1 MGEADKLPL
10 NDSPEFQAAVAA
22 AVAKAVPELLAKV
35 NEARG
40 DASWAQTLAMAIA
53 TVSDQGVGTRK
64 RVAPEVIKSREDA
77 RVRMVDLIVAARA
90 AGRLPSYRLTNKV
103 LLDEQLIDPVW
114 IDNNHTAQP
123 TEIDWPGVPNE
134 AMVPLNDVAKEI
146 HAAFIESIGSIA
158 KEHQVTHDPL
168 KLTKGGLVVRGA
180 PSAASHETT
189 LDRVNQNVQREEG
202 VRVKHKDQPGRYEEK
217 RILGSIHKPAQ
228 QTV

>member
-10 NDSPEFQAAVAA
+10 NDSPEFKEAVAA
-22 AVAKAVPELLAKV
+22 AVAKAVPEILEKL
-35 NEARG
+35 NETRG

-53 TVSDQGVGTRK
+53 TVSDQGTGTK
-64 RVAPEVIKSREDA
+64 RRVPPEIMKARDDA
-77 RVRMVDLIVAARA
+77 RARMVDLIVAARA

-114 IDNNHTAQP
+114 IDKNHTAQP

-134 AMVPLNDVAKEI
+134 AMVPLNDVAREI
-146 HAAFIESIGSIA
+146 HAAFVESIGSIA
-158 KEHQVTHDPL
+158 KEHQLRYDPL
-168 KLTKGGLVVRGA
+168 KVTKGGLVVRGA

-189 LDRVNQNVQREEG
+189 LERVNAQAKSDEG
-202 VRVKHKDQPGRYEEK
+202 VRVKHKDQSGRYK
-217 RILGSIHKPAQ
+217 DVNVLGTIARPAQ